1 MRERRMA
8 LPRLVNPPIVRPGVA
23 SLRALL
29 MLLVVFSLAAGLG
42 MRDPVPPD
50 EPRFLLA
57 AKQMV
62 ETGQWLFPHRGA
74 ELYADKPPMFM
85 WLQAASYVA
94 TGDWQVAFLLPSL
107 LAALATL
114 ALTWDAARRMWGAK
128 VAGYAAF
135 ALFACLQF
143 GLQAKR
149 GQIDMVLVA
158 LTTLSLWALLRYF
171 LGRGEARWLALGA
184 FAAGLGT
191 VTKGVG
197 FLSLL
202 LVLPWWIA
210 RRARPSFA
218 QASLPGGAHALVAA
232 GGFLA
237 GVGLWLVP
245 MLVAVRTSGDP
256 ALAAYADEILWK
268 QTGTRYA
275 QAWQH
280 VKPAWH
286 YLQSIALLW
295 LPGVLLAPWLLPAWW
310 RRLRRADPRQVMLL
324 GWSALVL
331 AFFAFSAGKRGVYL
345 FPVLPALCMAA
356 APLLPGLLRLASA
369 RAALALYVWA
379 IAAAACAGGAL
390 LLFGP
395 ADSLQALVARRGF
408 DPSDLRNVGAW
419 MLALGVAAAAIGAW
433 QRRARIGA
441 AVVMVTAVAW
451 SAFGLGIVPA
461 LESDSSA
468 RELMQDVR
476 ARIGPRAELALLGW
490 REQQLLQ
497 AGPGTVEFGFK
508 RPWHLQWAAAGPWL
522 ARDAERRWLFVLE
535 DAIGP
540 CVDRGQAVLA
550 GHSNRREWWLVP
562 GTAWKA
568 GCVTPPFNA
577 EDASRE

>member
-8 LPRLVNPPIVRPGVA
+8 LPRLVNPPLARPGVA
-23 SLRALL
+23 SMRPLL
-29 MLLVVFSLAAGLG
+29 VLLVVFSLAAGLG

-57 AKQMV
+57 AQQMV
-62 ETGQWLFPHRGA
+62 ESGQWLFPHRGA

-85 WLQAASYVA
+85 WLQAASYVV
-94 TGDWQVAFLLPSL
+94 TGNWQVAFLLPSL

-114 ALTWDAARRMWGAK
+114 ALTWDAGRRLWSPK

-149 GQIDMVLVA
+149 GQIDMVVVA
-158 LTTLSLWALLRYF
+158 MTTLSLWALLRYF
-171 LGRGEARWLALGA
+171 LERGDARWLALGA

-197 FLSLL
+197 FLPLL
-202 LVLPWWIA
+202 LVLPWLIA
-210 RRARPSFA
+210 RRMRPSLA
-218 QASLPGGAHALVAA
+218 QPSSRRAAHVLVAA

-245 MLVAVRTSGDP
+245 MLVTVRTSGDP
-256 ALAAYADEILWK
+256 ALAAYANEILWK

-280 VKPAWH
+280 VKPAWY
-286 YLQSIALLW
+286 YLQAVAFLW

-310 RRLRRADPRQVMLL
+310 RRLRRGDPRQVMLL

-331 AFFAFSAGKRGVYL
+331 AFFTVSAGKRGVYV

-356 APLLPGLLRLASA
+356 APLLPGLLRIAAARLVLAA
-369 RAALALYVWA
+369 YVWA
-379 IAAAACAGGAL
+379 IAAGAGVAGAVL
-390 LLFGP
+390 RFGP
-395 ADSLQALVARRGF
+395 ADRLQALVAERGF
-408 DPSDLRNVGAW
+408 DVADLRLLGAW
-419 MLALGVAAAAIGAW
+419 LLALGVAVAAIGAW
-433 QRRARIGA
+433 RRRAHAGTAVVLVTA
-441 AVVMVTAVAW
+441 AVW

-461 LESDSSA
+461 LEADSSA
-468 RELMQDVR
+468 RELMQETR
-476 ARIGPRAELALLGW
+476 ARIGPQAELALLGW

-508 RPWHLQWAAAGPWL
+508 RAWHLQWADAGPWL
-522 ARDAERRWLFVLE
+522 ARDPSRRWLFVLDE
-535 DAIGP
+535 AIGP
-540 CVDRGQAVLA
+540 CVDRAQAVLA

-562 GTAWKA
+562 GTAWKP
-568 GCVTPPFNA
+568 GCETPPFNA
-577 EDASRE
+577 EDAGRD